1 MAAKRTDYTGR
12 EAERLREEHAA
23 ELRAR
28 QGQIGLVNEAPPS
41 EEPDVVYGMDG
52 KPVAADALADVVE
65 IPEEE
70 SPLYDVTGNV
80 MVDKPRRRLQRRK
93 QIEDVPA
100 SILAEQP
107 EAAAKPEPRAKTE
120 FVVMRVTTDIEQM
133 TYGAGTSYDFLR
145 GRRYSVPLD
154 LYRHLDSKGLVQR

>member
-28 QGQIGLVNEAPPS
+28 QGQIGLVNEAPPT

-52 KPVAADALADVVE
+52 KPVAAEALVDVVE
-65 IPEEE
+65 IPEDE
-70 SPLYDVTGNV
+70 SPLYDVAGNV
-80 MVDKPRRRLQRRK
+80 VEDKPRRRLQRRK
-93 QIEDVPA
+93 QIEEVPA
-100 SILAEQP
+100 PILAEQP
-107 EAAAKPEPRAKTE
+107 EVAPEPKAKTE
-120 FVVMRVTTDIEQM
+120 FVVMWVTTDIEQM